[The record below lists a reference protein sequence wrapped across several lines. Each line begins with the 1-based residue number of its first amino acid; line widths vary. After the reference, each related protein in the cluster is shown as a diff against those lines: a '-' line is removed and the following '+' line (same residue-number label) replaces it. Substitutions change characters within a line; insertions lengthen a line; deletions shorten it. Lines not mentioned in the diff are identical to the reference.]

1 MARTIPI
8 DDLTAEERIELIGK
22 LWDSLDPA
30 LAAPITPALA
40 AELDRREANADAAPD
55 SGEAWPE
62 IRDDLRKKL
71 R

>member
-1 MARTIPI
+1 MARTISV

-30 LAAPITPALA
+30 VAAPITPAVA
-40 AELDRREANADAAPD
+40 AELDRREAEADASPD
-55 SGEAWPE
+55 EGDAWPE
-62 IRDDLRKKL
+62 VRDDLRKKL